1 MLMQEASILIKLR
14 HDNLVNLFRA
24 INSNN
29 QFYVLMELMDAG
41 PLSNF
46 IKAHTTL
53 RGMIPERFCRF
64 ILRQIAKGL
73 YHVHSMNVLHRDIKS
88 ENILLGSRGEVKLAD
103 FGFSKRYNRG
113 SERYTKVGT

>member
-1 MLMQEASILIKLR
+1 
-14 HDNLVNLFRA
+14 
-24 INSNN
+24 
-29 QFYVLMELMDAG
+29 MDAG

-46 IKAHTTL
+46 ILAHTK
-53 RGMIPERFCRF
+53 RQKMIPEKLCRF
-64 ILRQIAKGL
+64 ILLQIAKGL
-73 YHVHSMNVLHRDIKS
+73 YHIHRENVLHRDIKS